1 MSAEIEDAID
11 NGDLALVSQKLSS
24 IQNSLKIL
32 SHVQDYEDR
41 VIFDFL
47 FVVYFD
53 KVESDKKKQL
63 KIIKKVLFHHSLER
77 LR

>member
-47 FVVYFD
+47 VVCFD